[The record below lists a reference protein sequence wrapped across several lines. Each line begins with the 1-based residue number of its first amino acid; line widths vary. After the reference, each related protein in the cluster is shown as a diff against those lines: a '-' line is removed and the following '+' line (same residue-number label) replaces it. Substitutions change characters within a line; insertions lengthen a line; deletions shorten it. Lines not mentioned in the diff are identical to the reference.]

1 MSNILDQSKN
11 TAHISFGESQSK
23 LEKISWFID
32 RRSWFIDRSWFTKE
46 SNGQKLDWLG
56 LSSSFSMYLKTELNI
71 NLSKMFPNSS

>member
-46 SNGQKLDWLG
+46 SNGQKLD
-56 LSSSFSMYLKTELNI
+56 
-71 NLSKMFPNSS
+71 